1 MNIWTPENVDQFNVK
16 NVDKMQ
22 ERLKKIILLQIII
35 VLYLGIYRLVQT
47 VNPVGFNLEIGLD
60 KHIPFIPE
68 FAVIYLLYIPMIIF
82 VFAFYWND
90 YKAYRS
96 MSLMLIAVIST
107 AIVIYSAFQTEVLR
121 PIFAS
126 TDFFTRLTNT
136 IYKYDMPNNTFP
148 SLHVALTSSITAFV
162 YKKDTKVGMALIP
175 LTFLIIL
182 STMLIKQHV
191 VLDIIGGLMLAFII
205 FKIRNVFDIW
215 RFNV

>member
-1 MNIWTPENVDQFNVK
+1 M
-16 NVDKMQ
+16 KMQ
-22 ERLKKIILLQIII
+22 ERLKKIILLLTIIA
-35 VLYLGIYRLVQT
+35 LYLGVYRLVQIM
-47 VNPVGFNLEIGLD
+47 NPVGTNLEIGLD

-68 FAVIYLLYIPMIIF
+68 FAVIYLLYIPMLIF

-96 MSLMLIAVIST
+96 MSLMLIAVISI
-107 AIVIYSAFQTEVLR
+107 ALVIYSAFQTEVLR

-148 SLHVALTSSITAFV
+148 SLHVALTSSISAFV
-162 YKKDTKVGMALIP
+162 YKKNTNLGMVLIP

-182 STMLIKQHV
+182 STMFIKQHV
-191 VLDIIGGLMLAFII
+191 FLDIIGGLMLAFLS
-205 FKIRNVFDIW
+205 FKIKNVFDNKDI
-215 RFNV
+215 